1 MNEYLITAPYLRI
14 RLLLSGVVLTLIY
27 MILAEFKLLHIKMAE
42 ITKIEDFWYEITSKL
57 RF

>member
-1 MNEYLITAPYLRI
+1 MYEYSITAPYLRV

-27 MILAEFKLLHIKMAE
+27 MILAEFKLLHIKIGE
-42 ITKIEDFWYEITSKL
+42 ITKIEDFWYEITRKQ